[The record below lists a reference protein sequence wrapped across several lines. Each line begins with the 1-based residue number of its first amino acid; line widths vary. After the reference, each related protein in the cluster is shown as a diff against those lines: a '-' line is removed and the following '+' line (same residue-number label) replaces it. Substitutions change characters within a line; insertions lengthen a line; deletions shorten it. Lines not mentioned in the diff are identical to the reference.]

1 MTNPNNAIGTNGA
14 YSGRTSPEALN
25 DVACAFSRGILSGWQ
40 CSPASGMTVELGG
53 VAGVRDVAIAI
64 DNAGNRATINNRSG
78 APVDVTLGAAHTNY
92 NRIDC
97 IVAYVAAD
105 PTGDGKTTDNPSACG
120 IIAVAGTPAANPT
133 APSESTIRSAI
144 TTDGAA
150 GARAA
155 YVILATITVGANVA
169 SIGSGAIQQGI
180 LAAGRTPV
188 NGVTASSNAQA
199 SNLSTSWS
207 NLYTIDVSKFP
218 TGATFQVIANVA
230 LSTSASAEQA
240 ARLVHGSQAGKASQF
255 LDVTWGQTHTVISGF
270 VKEAGVNTV
279 AIQGQVSNNPN
290 SAWGFTAAAFLIG

>member
-25 DVACAFSRGILSGWQ
+25 DVACAFSRGIISGWQ

-78 APVDVTLGAAHTNY
+78 APVDVTLGAAHTSY

-97 IVAYVAAD
+97 IVAYVDAD
-105 PTGDGKTTDNPSACG
+105 PTGDGETTDNPSACG

-133 APSESTIRSAI
+133 APTESAIRSAI

-150 GARAA
+150 GTRAA

-169 SIGSGAIQQGI
+169 SIGSGAIQQGAI
-180 LAAGRTPV
+180 AVSRTPII
-188 NGVTASSNAQA
+188 GVLARSDAQA

-207 NLYTIDVSKFP
+207 NLYTIDVSKIP
-218 TGATFQVIANVA
+218 TGAIFQVIAVTE
-230 LSTSASAEQA
+230 LSTSAEAQQF
-240 ARLVHGSQAGKASQF
+240 ARLVHGGQVSRASQHAN
-255 LDVTWGQTHTVISGF
+255 VMWGQSHTVLAGF
-270 VKEAGVNTV
+270 VKEAGVDTV
-279 AIQGQVSNNPN
+279 AIQGMVSNDPN
-290 SAWGFTAAAFLIG
+290 SAWGFVATAFPIG